1 MTCDEILRIMESKRN
16 QANVEGM
23 ARFGIKSDKVLGLC
37 MPDITAIA
45 RRAGKDHL
53 LAQDLWATG
62 IYDARVLAALVDEPK
77 KVTRE
82 QMERWALAFDNWG
95 VCDCACMHLFDRA
108 ICAWEVVPDWCQR
121 DEEFVRRAGFAIIAS
136 LTIHDKKASDE
147 RFLALLPL
155 IRKAATD
162 ERPMVRKAV
171 NWALRQIGKRN
182 IKLNRAAIVEAKAI
196 KMLPSKSAKWIASD
210 ALCELEGEKVQT
222 RLKDRATKAKVRA
235 A

>member
-1 MTCDEILRIMESKRN
+1 MTCDEIVRTMESKRS

-23 ARFGIKSDKVLGLC
+23 ARFGIKGDKVLGLC
-37 MPDITAIA
+37 MADITAIA
-45 RRAGKDHL
+45 KEIGKDHR
-53 LAQDLWATG
+53 LAQELWATG
-62 IYDARVLAALVDEPK
+62 IYDARILAALVDEPK

-82 QMERWALAFDNWG
+82 QMDRWALDFDNWG

-108 ICAWEVVPDWCQR
+108 SCAWEVVADWCRR

-155 IRKAATD
+155 VREASTD

-182 IKLNRAAIVEAKAI
+182 LELNRAAIAEAMVI
-196 KMLPSKSAKWIASD
+196 RLLPSKSARRIASD
-210 ALCELEGEKVQT
+210 ALRELEGEKVQT
-222 RLKDRATKAKVRA
+222 RLKERA
-235 A
+235 AKRKRRAA